1 MSRLDCGG
9 KPLRLDCPQ
18 IMGVLNITPDS
29 FSDGGKFIGREAAI
43 EHALAMVE
51 AGAAIIDIGG
61 ESTRPG
67 AAEVSVDEEL
77 ARVIPVIEA
86 LSATIPAIISIDT
99 SKPQVMAAAVSAG
112 AGLINDVRAL
122 QEPGAV
128 DTVAGLAV
136 PVCLMH
142 MQGQPR
148 TMQQNP
154 QYQDVVEE
162 VYGFLMQRVAVCEQ
176 HGIARERLLLDP
188 GFGFGKSL
196 QHNLRLLAHLERFHQ
211 AGLPLLVG
219 MSRKS
224 MLGMILDKPVEE
236 RLYGSLALA
245 AIAAWQGAQV
255 IRVHDVAETVDVVKV
270 VAAVLEQ
277 R

>member
-1 MSRLDCGG
+1 MSQLDCGG
-9 KPLRLDCPQ
+9 KSLRLDRPQ

-43 EHALAMVE
+43 EHALAMVA

-67 AAEVSVDEEL
+67 AAEVSVEDEL

-86 LSATIPAIISIDT
+86 LNGSIPAIISIDT
-99 SKPQVMAAAVSAG
+99 SRPEVMAAAVAAG

-122 QEPGAV
+122 QAPGAV
-128 DTVAGLAV
+128 ETVAELSV

-148 TMQQNP
+148 TMQHNP
-154 QYQDVVEE
+154 QYDDVVED
-162 VYGFLMQRVAVCEQ
+162 VYGFLMQRVEHCER
-176 HGIARERLLLDP
+176 HGIPRRRLLLDP

-211 AGLPLLVG
+211 TGLPLLVG

-255 IRVHDVAETVDVVKV
+255 IRVHDVAETADVVRV

>member
-1 MSRLDCGG
+1 MKSLDCGG
-9 KPLRLDCPQ
+9 KPLRLDRPQ

-43 EHALAMVE
+43 EHAHAMVSV
-51 AGAAIIDIGG
+51 GAAIIDIGG

-67 AAEVSVDEEL
+67 AADVSVDQEL

-86 LSATIPAIISIDT
+86 LSDAIPAIISIDT
-99 SKPQVMAAAVSAG
+99 SKPEVMVAAVAAG

-122 QEPGAV
+122 QEPGALEAA
-128 DTVAGLAV
+128 AGLPV

-142 MQGQPR
+142 MLGQPR
-148 TMQQNP
+148 TMQHDP
-154 QYQDVVEE
+154 HYDDVVED
-162 VYGFLMQRVAVCEQ
+162 VYDFLMQRLALCEQ
-176 HGIARERLLLDP
+176 HGIARSRILLDP

-224 MLGMILDKPVEE
+224 MLGMILDKPVEG

-255 IRVHDVAETVDVVKV
+255 IRVHDVAETADVVRV